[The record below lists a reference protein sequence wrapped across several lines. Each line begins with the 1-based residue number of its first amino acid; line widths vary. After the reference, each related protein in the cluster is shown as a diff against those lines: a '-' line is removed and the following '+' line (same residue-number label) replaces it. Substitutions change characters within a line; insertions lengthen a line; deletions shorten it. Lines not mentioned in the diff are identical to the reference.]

1 MRVISGSAKGRKLVV
16 PSGDHVRPT
25 KDRVKEAIF
34 NSLHSYGLVEN
45 RSFLDLFSG
54 TGSLGIEALSRG
66 AKSVVFVDHHTEAID
81 CIILNVEKLNYGSTS
96 KILKTDAL
104 SFLERDDY
112 FDVALLDPPYEY
124 EHWGTL
130 LKRVN
135 AHSIVIESSEQV
147 TLESDWEIIKSQK
160 YGQTNLLI
168 ASRQRKDKD

>member
-66 AKSVVFVDHHTEAID
+66 AKSVVFIDHHAEAID

-112 FDVALLDPPYEY
+112 FDVVLLDPPYKY

-168 ASRQRKDKD
+168 ASRHRKDKD

>member
-1 MRVISGSAKGRKLVV
+1 MSVISGSAKGRKLVV

-34 NSLHSYGLVEN
+34 NSLHSYGLVES

-66 AKSVVFVDHHTEAID
+66 AKSVVFIDHHAEAIN

-96 KILKTDAL
+96 KILKTYAL

-112 FDVALLDPPYEY
+112 FDVALLDPPYKY

>member
-66 AKSVVFVDHHTEAID
+66 AKSVVFVDHHAEAID
-81 CIILNVEKLNYGSTS
+81 CIILIVEKLNYGSTS

-112 FDVALLDPPYEY
+112 FDVALLDPPYKY

>member
-66 AKSVVFVDHHTEAID
+66 AKSVVFVDHHAEAID
-81 CIILNVEKLNYGSTS
+81 CIILNVEKLNYDSTS
-96 KILKTDAL
+96 KIIKTDAL

-112 FDVALLDPPYEY
+112 FDVALLDPPYKY

-168 ASRQRKDKD
+168 ASRQRKNKD

>member
-1 MRVISGSAKGRKLVV
+1 MRVISGAAKGRKLVV
-16 PSGDHVRPT
+16 PSGDQIRPT

-34 NSLHSYGLVEN
+34 NSLHSYGLVDN

-66 AKSVVFVDHHTEAID
+66 AKSVVFVDRYAEAID
-81 CIILNVEKLNYGSTS
+81 CIMLNIEKLNYGSAS
-96 KILKTDAL
+96 KILKMDAL
-104 SFLERDDY
+104 SFLERNDY
-112 FDVALLDPPYEY
+112 FDVALLDPPYKY

-130 LKRVN
+130 LRRIN
-135 AHSIVIESSEQV
+135 AHSIVIESSEPI

-168 ASRQRKDKD
+168 ASHQK

>member
-34 NSLHSYGLVEN
+34 NSLHSYGLVES

-66 AKSVVFVDHHTEAID
+66 AKSVVFIDHHAEAID

-112 FDVALLDPPYEY
+112 FDVALLDPPYKY

-130 LKRVN
+130 LKQVN

>member
-1 MRVISGSAKGRKLVV
+1 M
-16 PSGDHVRPT
+16 
-25 KDRVKEAIF
+25 
-34 NSLHSYGLVEN
+34 
-45 RSFLDLFSG
+45 
-54 TGSLGIEALSRG
+54 
-66 AKSVVFVDHHTEAID
+66 
-81 CIILNVEKLNYGSTS
+81 
-96 KILKTDAL
+96 KTDAL

-124 EHWGTL
+124 EHWGKL

>member
-66 AKSVVFVDHHTEAID
+66 AKSVVFIDHHAEAID

-96 KILKTDAL
+96 KILKMDAL
-104 SFLERDDY
+104 SFLERDNY
-112 FDVALLDPPYEY
+112 FDVALLDPPYKY

>member
-34 NSLHSYGLVEN
+34 NSLHSYGLVES

-66 AKSVVFVDHHTEAID
+66 AKSVVFIDHHAEAIN

-112 FDVALLDPPYEY
+112 FDVALLDPPYKY

>member
-1 MRVISGSAKGRKLVV
+1 MRVISGAAKGRKLVV
-16 PSGDHVRPT
+16 PSGDQIRPT

-34 NSLHSYGLVEN
+34 NSLHSYGLVDN

-66 AKSVVFVDHHTEAID
+66 AKSVVFVDRYAEAID
-81 CIILNVEKLNYGSTS
+81 CIMLNIEKLNYGSAS
-96 KILKTDAL
+96 KILKMDAL
-104 SFLERDDY
+104 SFLERNDY
-112 FDVALLDPPYEY
+112 FDVALLDPPYKY

-130 LKRVN
+130 LRRIN
-135 AHSIVIESSEQV
+135 AHSIVIESSEPI

-168 ASRQRKDKD
+168 ALHQK

>member
-66 AKSVVFVDHHTEAID
+66 AKSAVFIDHHAEAID

-112 FDVALLDPPYEY
+112 FDVALLDPPY
-124 EHWGTL
+124 
-130 LKRVN
+130 
-135 AHSIVIESSEQV
+135 
-147 TLESDWEIIKSQK
+147 K
-160 YGQTNLLI
+160 Y
-168 ASRQRKDKD
+168 

>member
-66 AKSVVFVDHHTEAID
+66 AKSVVFIDHHAEAID

-112 FDVALLDPPYEY
+112 FDVALLDPPYKY

-168 ASRQRKDKD
+168 ASRQSKDKA

>member
-66 AKSVVFVDHHTEAID
+66 AKSVVFIDHHAEAID

-112 FDVALLDPPYEY
+112 FDVALLDPPYKY

-147 TLESDWEIIKSQK
+147 TLESEWEIIK
-160 YGQTNLLI
+160 
-168 ASRQRKDKD
+168 RQGNNRFCD

>member
-54 TGSLGIEALSRG
+54 TGSLEIEALSRG
-66 AKSVVFVDHHTEAID
+66 AKSVVFVDHHAEAID

-112 FDVALLDPPYEY
+112 FDVALLDPPYKY

-168 ASRQRKDKD
+168 ASRQRND

>member
-66 AKSVVFVDHHTEAID
+66 AKSVVFIDHHAEAID

-112 FDVALLDPPYEY
+112 FDVALLDPPYKY
-124 EHWGTL
+124 EHWDTL

-135 AHSIVIESSEQV
+135 ANSIVIESSEQV

>member
-1 MRVISGSAKGRKLVV
+1 MRVISGTAKGRKLVV
-16 PSGDHVRPT
+16 PSGNHIRPT

-66 AKSVVFVDHHTEAID
+66 AKSVVFVDHHVEAID

-112 FDVALLDPPYEY
+112 FDVALLDPPYKY

-135 AHSIVIESSEQV
+135 AHSIVIESSEPV
-147 TLESDWEIIKSQK
+147 TLESDWETIKNQK

>member
-66 AKSVVFVDHHTEAID
+66 AKSAVFIDHHAEAID

-112 FDVALLDPPYEY
+112 FDVALLDPPYKY

-168 ASRQRKDKD
+168 ASRQSKDKD

>member
-66 AKSVVFVDHHTEAID
+66 AKSAVFIDHHAEAID

-112 FDVALLDPPYEY
+112 FDVALLDPPYKY

-130 LKRVN
+130 LQRVN

-168 ASRQRKDKD
+168 ASRQSKDKD

>member
-16 PSGDHVRPT
+16 PSGDHVRPP

-34 NSLHSYGLVEN
+34 NSLHSYGLGEN

-66 AKSVVFVDHHTEAID
+66 AKSVVFIDHHTEAID

-112 FDVALLDPPYEY
+112 FDVALLDPPYKY

>member
-66 AKSVVFVDHHTEAID
+66 AKSVVFIDHHAEAID

-96 KILKTDAL
+96 KVLKTDAL

-112 FDVALLDPPYEY
+112 FDVALLDPPYKY

-135 AHSIVIESSEQV
+135 ANSIVIESSEQV

-168 ASRQRKDKD
+168 ASRQSKDKD

>member
-66 AKSVVFVDHHTEAID
+66 AKSAVFIDHHAEAID

-96 KILKTDAL
+96 KILKADAL
-104 SFLERDDY
+104 SFLKRDDY
-112 FDVALLDPPYEY
+112 FDVALLDPPYKY

>member
-45 RSFLDLFSG
+45 RSFLDLISG
-54 TGSLGIEALSRG
+54 RGSLGIEALSRG
-66 AKSVVFVDHHTEAID
+66 AKSVVFIDHHAEAID

-112 FDVALLDPPYEY
+112 FDVALLDPPYKY

>member
-34 NSLHSYGLVEN
+34 NSLHSYGLVES

-66 AKSVVFVDHHTEAID
+66 AKSVVFIDHHAEAIN

-112 FDVALLDPPYEY
+112 FDVALLDPPYKY

-130 LKRVN
+130 LKQVN

>member
-66 AKSVVFVDHHTEAID
+66 AISAVLIDHHAEAID
-81 CIILNVEKLNYGSTS
+81 CIILNVEKLNYGSAS

-112 FDVALLDPPYEY
+112 FDVALLDPPYKY
-124 EHWGTL
+124 EHWGL
-130 LKRVN
+130 
-135 AHSIVIESSEQV
+135 S
-147 TLESDWEIIKSQK
+147 
-160 YGQTNLLI
+160 LI
-168 ASRQRKDKD
+168 HI

>member
-66 AKSVVFVDHHTEAID
+66 AKSVVFIDHHAEAID
-81 CIILNVEKLNYGSTS
+81 CIILNVEKLNYCSTS
-96 KILKTDAL
+96 KVLKTDAL
-104 SFLERDDY
+104 SFLEREDY
-112 FDVALLDPPYEY
+112 FDVALLDPPYKY

-168 ASRQRKDKD
+168 ASRQSKDKD

>member
-34 NSLHSYGLVEN
+34 NSLHSYGLVES

-66 AKSVVFVDHHTEAID
+66 AKSAVFIDHHAEAID
-81 CIILNVEKLNYGSTS
+81 CIILNVEELNYGSTS

-112 FDVALLDPPYEY
+112 FDVALLDPPYKY

>member
-66 AKSVVFVDHHTEAID
+66 AKSAVFIDHHAEAID

-104 SFLERDDY
+104 SFLEREDY
-112 FDVALLDPPYEY
+112 FDVALLDPPYKY

-130 LKRVN
+130 IQRVN

-147 TLESDWEIIKSQK
+147 TLESDWEIIKG
-160 YGQTNLLI
+160 YC
-168 ASRQRKDKD
+168 RK

>member
-66 AKSVVFVDHHTEAID
+66 AKSAVFIDHHTEAID

-112 FDVALLDPPYEY
+112 FDVALLDPPYKY

>member
-66 AKSVVFVDHHTEAID
+66 AKSAVFIDHHAEAID

-96 KILKTDAL
+96 KILKI
-104 SFLERDDY
+104 
-112 FDVALLDPPYEY
+112 
-124 EHWGTL
+124 G
-130 LKRVN
+130 K
-135 AHSIVIESSEQV
+135 
-147 TLESDWEIIKSQK
+147 
-160 YGQTNLLI
+160 LLI
-168 ASRQRKDKD
+168 LSYHQDLAVQKTQVNQLRL

>member
-34 NSLHSYGLVEN
+34 NSLNSYGLVEN

-66 AKSVVFVDHHTEAID
+66 AKSVEFVDRHAEAID

-96 KILKTDAL
+96 KILKMDAL
-104 SFLERDDY
+104 SFLERNDY
-112 FDVALLDPPYEY
+112 FDVALLDPPYKY